1 MLVLQLISVGY
12 NLFLHYNDILDFLTK
27 GTKSPFFINGKG
39 QKSHIFN
46 ATLN

>member
-1 MLVLQLISVGY
+1 MLVLQLISLGY
-12 NLFLHYNDILDFLTK
+12 NLFLHYNDILDFLTS
-27 GTKSPFFINGKG
+27 GTKSPFFNGEG